1 MKFIKFKKQKKYVVL
16 GFSNNNIN
24 FEFAKPNIKKP
35 KNQKPKK
42 KPNFFSCTFFFFF
55 FFF

>member
-24 FEFAKPNIKKP
+24 FEFAIRKMKKP
-35 KNQKPKK
+35 KNQKTKK
-42 KPNFFSCTFFFFF
+42 KPNFF
-55 FFF
+55 